1 MAAPT
6 PTPRLATTPLRA
18 RPDGIAEPPT
28 RSSMPL
34 DRSSPIATRPVGFAG
49 AESMGGAPA
58 GVERAVEVAGGW
70 VLPTRGRGGGRPARH
85 RQRRRARVRILSA
98 VDGLF
103 NRRGSRRGVGAGR
116 LNYNLVAFADA

>member
-49 AESMGGAPA
+49 AESMGGAPP
-58 GVERAVEVAGGW
+58 GVERAVEVADGW
-70 VLPTRGRGGGRPARH
+70 MLSAAGAVVPVLGGGC
-85 RQRRRARVRILSA
+85 RRA
-98 VDGLF
+98 
-103 NRRGSRRGVGAGR
+103 GAAEAGPPVTA
-116 LNYNLVAFADA
+116 NVAAPAGE